1 MFVVVPQCQAVTWVM
16 YVASAGAGHGWDPA
30 GLTALAGIL
39 LWVSPLERVCFI
51 QSQVQ
56 ALLPNLPWHMQ
67 PVGTSQGT
75 QYSSHSK

>member
-39 LWVSPLERVCFI
+39 LWVSPLEKGLFHSEPGAGSAAQPALAHAVCGNFPGDAI
-51 QSQVQ
+51 
-56 ALLPNLPWHMQ
+56 
-67 PVGTSQGT
+67 
-75 QYSSHSK
+75 